1 MARLKESSC
10 RRPTFREG
18 VAVVLADGQTWQ
30 LRRPMV
36 RFVPSDNEAG
46 YETCLDLDGFDGFG
60 DLLESYEQLMGGS
73 GTITVSEAARRELAL
88 GRAILVANYDLTLR
102 QVGQLLKFSYDED
115 DVEGSRIRSDVLAVA
130 TGNDPKRSAAGDG
143 SSVSPAD
150 ESPSPM
156 DSGLPT
162 TLTPS
167 T

>member
-1 MARLKESSC
+1 MGKLKESAC

-18 VAVVLADGQTWQ
+18 VPVVLADGQSWQ

-46 YETCLDLDGFDGFG
+46 YETCLELSGSDGFG
-60 DLLESYEQLMGGS
+60 DLLESYEELMDGS
-73 GTITVSEAARRELAL
+73 RQITIAEAARRELAL

-115 DVEGSRIRSDVLAVA
+115 DEEGSRIRSDVMAVA
-130 TGNDPKRSAAGDG
+130 TGNDPKRLAAGDE
-143 SSVSPAD
+143 SSASPAD
-150 ESPSPM
+150 ESPSSM
-156 DSGLPT
+156 GSGSPT